1 VIRPASGLARL
12 AGLFA
17 AALLGGCGWLGAPDP
32 LERAANCP
40 QGLVLAD
47 AGAATIFRD
56 GPGRD
61 LTDIVAVLRI
71 ADVVVDC
78 RRERRG
84 VTVDLQVAVTAE
96 RGPANRSGRH
106 DADYFVAVVDAQG
119 NVLQR
124 ESFRIG
130 FAWPENRLRVGS
142 VEDLEPR
149 IALASPDRAGEYRIW
164 VGLQLTAEQ
173 LAWNRSGAA
182 RR

>member
-1 VIRPASGLARL
+1 MTRSASRLAR
-12 AGLFA
+12 FA
-17 AALLGGCGWLGAPDP
+17 ALGAAVLLGGCGWLGAPDP
-32 LERAANCP
+32 LERAAQCP
-40 QGLVLAD
+40 QGLILAD
-47 AGAATIFRD
+47 AGEATVFRD

-84 VTVDLQVAVTAE
+84 VTVDLQVAITAE
-96 RGPANRSGRH
+96 RGAANRNGRH
-106 DADYFVAVVDAQG
+106 DADYFVAIVDGQG
-119 NVLQR
+119 NVVQR
-124 ESFRIG
+124 EAFRIG
-130 FAWPENRLRVGS
+130 FVWPENRARIGS

-149 IALASPDRAGEYRIW
+149 IALASPDRAAEYRIW

-173 LAWNRSGAA
+173 LAWNRGGAG